1 MLSRFRLG
9 LRTGRAASTYPRATS
24 CAGVIQ
30 RTAAASDLELHGEKE
45 EEEGEGAAAATVV
58 SLLTEEQL
66 AQRVLAGDFPSAV
79 ARDFKAKRGDVATL
93 YSGAGRTLLAGMGAA
108 ADAEG
113 IRAGTAA
120 AVHRMRELRVGGG
133 GIRVPPGRGNAGT
146 VAHAALLSNYRFG
159 KYLGAVGR
167 EAGYGPPPSLTSI
180 HLLGGDGFTDDA
192 DEADD
197 AETAAAETAEAE
209 AETAAVAR
217 AEAFAQG
224 ACLAR
229 DLANDRADEM
239 TPAALEATCR
249 ALAAAHP
256 DGRLAVE
263 VLQLADLRAEGMNL
277 HVAVGQGVL
286 DMQQGSA
293 GCGADAAA
301 PTEKSPRLVLLTLR
315 GSSSSSS
322 SEEAGEEAAPPTVL
336 VGKGITFDTGGL
348 NLKPTDFIE
357 DMHLDMGGAAAVI
370 GAMHIAAALGTNH
383 RPVVAALALAENA
396 IGPAAVKP
404 HAIVSSHKGI
414 SVEIGNTDAE
424 GRLVLADALSY
435 VQRRYA
441 PARLVDAAT
450 LTGACVVALG
460 EYAAGLFSNDDA
472 LSAALRGAGERAG
485 ERAWPMP
492 ILDEHDAELEGHFA
506 DVRSIGKGRMG
517 GACTAAAFLRRFVD
531 EGTPWAHVDIAGP
544 AMYSEQRGHMCK
556 GGTGFGAQLLAE
568 FVLSEEED
576 L

>member
-1 MLSRFRLG
+1 MLSRFRVG
-9 LRTGRAASTYPRATS
+9 LRSGRAASTYPRATS
-24 CAGVIQ
+24 CAGVIK
-30 RTAAASDLELHGEKE
+30 RTAAASGLGLREE

-108 ADAEG
+108 ADADG

-120 AVHRMRELRVGGG
+120 AVHQMRKLRVGGG
-133 GIRVPPGRGNAGT
+133 SIRVPSGRGNAGT

-167 EAGYGPPPSLTSI
+167 EDGYGPPPSLTAI
-180 HLLGGDGFTDDA
+180 HLLTPDAGAGG
-192 DEADD
+192 D
-197 AETAAAETAEAE
+197 AETAAAEAADAAEAAE
-209 AETAAVAR
+209 AAETAAVAR

-224 ACLAR
+224 ACFAR
-229 DLANDRADEM
+229 DLANDRADEA
-239 TPAALEATCR
+239 TPAALEAACR

-263 VLQLADLRAEGMNL
+263 VLQLADLRAAGMNL

-286 DMQQGSA
+286 DMQQLGSA

-301 PTEKSPRLVLLTLR
+301 PTEKSPRLILLTLR
-315 GSSSSSS
+315 GT
-322 SEEAGEEAAPPTVL
+322 SEEEGEAAPPTAL

-370 GAMHIAAALGTNH
+370 GAMHIAAALGTN
-383 RPVVAALALAENA
+383 RRTVVAALALAENA

-441 PARLVDAAT
+441 PARIVDTAT

-531 EGTPWAHVDIAGP
+531 EGTPWAHIDIAGP